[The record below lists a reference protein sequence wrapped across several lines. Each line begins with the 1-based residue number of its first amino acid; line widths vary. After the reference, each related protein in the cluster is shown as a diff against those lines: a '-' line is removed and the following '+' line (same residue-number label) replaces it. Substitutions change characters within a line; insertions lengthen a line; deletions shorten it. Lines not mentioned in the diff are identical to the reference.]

1 MQPSRLILVGVL
13 WLCAALAAPS
23 PARADA
29 IDGDWCRDG
38 ASFRI
43 RGPSIVTPGGN
54 SITGD
59 YDRHGFRYTVP
70 SGERYGGSEITM
82 SLLND
87 DMVVLKRRD
96 GATKAEMEPETWRRC
111 KVTS

>member
-1 MQPSRLILVGVL
+1 MRSTHLI
-13 WLCAALAAPS
+13 AALLAGLAVL
-23 PARADA
+23 AGGAGQALADA

-54 SITGD
+54 AITGD
-59 YDRHGFRYTVP
+59 YDRHGFRYVVP
-70 SGERYGGSEITM
+70 PSERHAGSEINM
-82 SLLND
+82 SLMND
-87 DMVVLKRRD
+87 DLVVVRRRD
-96 GATKAEMEPETWRRC
+96 GATKSDMEPETWRRC

>member
-1 MQPSRLILVGVL
+1 MQLLRRLVIGVL
-13 WLCAALAAPS
+13 ACSTAVLS
-23 PARADA
+23 PQRAHADA

-38 ASFRI
+38 MSFRI

-54 SITGD
+54 AITGD

-70 SGERYGGSEITM
+70 PGERFGGSEISMT
-82 SLLND
+82 LLND

-96 GATKAEMEPETWRRC
+96 GQSKADMEPETWRRC